1 MQNRSATP
9 SSQIVLAVSLIALSL
24 TFALPT
30 NAYLKGD
37 VNGDDKISLSEAI
50 NALQVVSEARS
61 ALSTKTIN
69 VPADIPTIQ
78 QAIDA
83 ASEGDTINIAAGTY
97 NEHLEIDKDNI
108 KLQGAGRGITVI
120 NGNGTDRTIELSNA
134 RNIEVKNCSFR
145 KGSYGIAL
153 SYSSLECTNVAIDN
167 NSSGLRIRYNSYIY
181 CQNTY
186 ITNNSGVGVEVSYG
200 STGLFGYCEI
210 NNNNRNG
217 IISQHSA
224 SVAVW
229 NSKISNNGGTG
240 IQAWMGGC
248 MTSEVNEIKSNGGP
262 GIDITG
268 NSSGALYGNNSITNN
283 NTGGITIYHNSY
295 CITNATDDISQNQ
308 GPGIMASNNSAADI
322 KGTTINNNIGD
333 GVLVQ
338 GESTSSF
345 EGAIIHSNGGYGV
358 NCQGGKL
365 YQNQPIDFGS
375 ESAGTLNTLG
385 DINGCY

>member
-1 MQNRSATP
+1 MKRNVTP
-9 SSQIVLAVSLIALSL
+9 NSLSELVVIFFLLFAVLFFPSGSSGYVQ
-24 TFALPT
+24 
-30 NAYLKGD
+30 GD
-37 VNGDDKISLSEAI
+37 VDGDGKISLTEAI
-50 NALQVVSEARS
+50 HALQVVSEARS
-61 ALSTKTIN
+61 VLSSKTIN
-69 VPADIPTIQ
+69 VPGDGLTIQ

-97 NEHLEIDKDNI
+97 NEHLTIEKDNI
-108 KLQGAGRGITVI
+108 TIQGAGRDITVI
-120 NGNGTDRTIELSNA
+120 NGNGTDRTIVLSNA
-134 RNIEVKNCSFR
+134 RNIEVKDCSFR

-153 SYSSLECTNVAIDN
+153 SYSSLKCTNVAIDN

-186 ITNNSGVGVEVSYG
+186 ITNNSGAGVTVSYG

-210 NNNNRNG
+210 KNNNGNG
-217 IISQHSA
+217 ITSNHSA
-224 SVAVW
+224 SVAAW
-229 NSKISNNGGTG
+229 NSTISNNGGTG

-248 MTSEVNEIKSNGGP
+248 MTSELTEIKSNGGP

-268 NSSGALYGNNSITNN
+268 NSSGALYGNNSITDNK
-283 NTGGITIYHNSY
+283 GGITIYHNSY
-295 CITNATDDISQNQ
+295 CITNATDNIFQNQ

-322 KGTTINNNIGD
+322 NGTTINNNIGD

-338 GESTSSF
+338 GEATSSF
-345 EGAIIHSNGGYGV
+345 NGAIIHSNGGYGV

-375 ESAGTLNTLG
+375 DSAGTLNTLG